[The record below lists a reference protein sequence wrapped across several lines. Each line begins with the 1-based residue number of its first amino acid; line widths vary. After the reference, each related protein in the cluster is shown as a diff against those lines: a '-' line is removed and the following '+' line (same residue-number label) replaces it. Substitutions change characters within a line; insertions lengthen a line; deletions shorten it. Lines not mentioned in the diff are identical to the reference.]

1 MRALLAFALLGATT
15 GIASA
20 TGVTVFLE
28 RDGMTVDRGWVGG
41 EEAIEIP
48 RFGGTAKTW
57 DAVATCV
64 RDKFAAF
71 DVEIVE
77 ARPSDGPFIT
87 AVIGGRAEQLGF
99 DGRHVAGVGVS
110 DTRVTR
116 DGMVHV
122 FSKTIGERD
131 VRQLCS
137 VAAHEIGHAMG
148 LDHSMQCGD
157 LMSYPRQECGR
168 ARPET
173 FMDVDAACGEFEDRE
188 CHTGA
193 DTQNS
198 FRRLASLVGLKRAE
212 EEIVEEEPE
221 LQDDPFV
228 EQSGTDV
235 EDTPYV
241 EPQPELEPEPQVEG
255 RHGASRTR
263 HTTTKRRYRVVRW
276 VIIRGR

>member
-1 MRALLAFALLGATT
+1 MRALLAFALLGATAGT
-15 GIASA
+15 AGA

-28 RDGMTVDRGWVGG
+28 RGGMTGDRGWG
-41 EEAIEIP
+41 ETVTIP
-48 RFGGTAKTW
+48 KFGGTTRTW
-57 DAVATCV
+57 NAVASCV
-64 RDKFAAF
+64 REKFAAF

-77 ARPSDGPFIT
+77 SRPASGPFIT

-99 DGRHVAGVGVS
+99 DGDRVAGVGVT
-110 DTRVTR
+110 DVRVTR

-157 LMSYPRQECGR
+157 LMSYPRPECGR

-173 FMDVDAACGEFEDRE
+173 FMDVDAACGEFEERE

-198 FRRLASLVGLKRAE
+198 FRRLARLVGLKQS
-212 EEIVEEEPE
+212 EPE
-221 LQDDPFV
+221 ESLDEEAEPPFEPEPSFEPEPPFEPDP
-228 EQSGTDV
+228 DA
-235 EDTPYV
+235 
-241 EPQPELEPEPQVEG
+241 EPQVEG
-255 RHGASRTR
+255 HHECSGSRRASTR
-263 HTTTKRRYRVVRW
+263 QRRYRIVRW